1 MNDYY
6 KKYAKPLGKMDI
18 FELKQN
24 LANWRD
30 SLREELESLIYLRNG
45 LNHDN
50 LNSNNIINFCKF
62 SINIFYSTDL
72 LRN

>member
-50 LNSNNIINFCKF
+50 LNSILI
-62 SINIFYSTDL
+62 
-72 LRN
+72 

>member
-6 KKYAKPLGKMDI
+6 VKYARPLGKMNI
-18 FELKQN
+18 FDLKQS

-50 LNSNNIINFCKF
+50 LNSK
-62 SINIFYSTDL
+62 
-72 LRN
+72 

>member
-18 FELKQN
+18 FEVKQN

-50 LNSNNIINFCKF
+50 LNSK
-62 SINIFYSTDL
+62 NIFF
-72 LRN
+72 NF

>member
-6 KKYAKPLGKMDI
+6 VKYARPLGKMNI
-18 FELKQN
+18 FDMKQS

-45 LNHDN
+45 LNNDN
-50 LNSNNIINFCKF
+50 LNSKKTYHYKF
-62 SINIFYSTDL
+62 ELFSKLLSITHNSH
-72 LRN
+72 

>member
-18 FELKQN
+18 FEVKQN

-50 LNSNNIINFCKF
+50 LNSKNFFK
-62 SINIFYSTDL
+62 IFKTL
-72 LRN
+72 I

>member
-6 KKYAKPLGKMDI
+6 AKYARPLGKMNI

-24 LANWRD
+24 LASWRD

-45 LNHDN
+45 LKYDN
-50 LNSNNIINFCKF
+50 LNS
-62 SINIFYSTDL
+62 
-72 LRN
+72 